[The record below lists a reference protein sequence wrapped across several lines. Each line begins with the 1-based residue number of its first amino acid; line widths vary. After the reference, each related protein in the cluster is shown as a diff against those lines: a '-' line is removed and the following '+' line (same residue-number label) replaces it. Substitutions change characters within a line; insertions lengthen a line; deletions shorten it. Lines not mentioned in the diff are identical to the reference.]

1 MSRAQ
6 AMLPVLV
13 GVSLVVADSLVGGAT
28 RAAEEPPPIT
38 ELKDM
43 CIDTALVRDGKPV
56 AAVVAPADG
65 CYDALAGMI
74 VEAVKKSTGATLP
87 VVRDADVRLPFDRNL
102 LILGNRSTNSVI
114 EQLYNFYYTYLDLK
128 YPGAGG
134 YVVRSLHNPFAT
146 GHNAILIG
154 SSDNEGMAEA
164 VQQFLAL
171 AATPSVVH
179 QNVPPNGQ
187 AREGS
192 LSLGWTLRVR
202 LGAGLEAPPS
212 ANAPTC
218 RAWGSNGSPA
228 EYFGWNSVGRNMAL
242 YYMTGDDKFLR
253 EFLRLAFPDEKTI
266 EELWEVDGERIED
279 KQHPLAGSYHYCA
292 HPMILL
298 WDLIEE
304 SPALTDEQ
312 RLRVTRELAGG
323 RGHFYVP
330 GSRFVGDR
338 HATYQSL
345 MVYCRARYFA
355 KYYPHPAWKAAM
367 EGAANHFA
375 SLAHSI
381 HIDGSHDTPDSGHSY
396 VNTGYEPMMSYMLI
410 SGDRRGVESGM
421 LGTILRGYDGL
432 ISGRRD
438 DPTLGFQTLSF
449 ANKAAYLTG
458 DARFV
463 YYRNL
468 ASQDTN
474 CFRIGQSFWPAGS
487 ERVPDELANR
497 ISVRPLS
504 YAGCAGR
511 SVPPE
516 EAFHW
521 LTYRSGPTG
530 ADDYIKIGGMY
541 DQTRR
546 PYYCL
551 NLEKLRIGETT
562 LLESSDHNNT
572 VIARRQGLIASAL
585 PMESALKVQKV
596 VGDVAHVEA
605 EVPKFGYGVWRR
617 AVLHVKGGWTLV
629 ADRLTAHHDTQD
641 LEMRIQWAL
650 PTTPKLTEEGC
661 FEYTAGKAPAA
672 LVPATRAGLRVGT
685 RLAQCTVRGNVKAG
699 EKLQM
704 ISLLGLQPRDGK
716 QRLSCAKL
724 SDAAAMLGVP
734 GPVLAALGALDLA
747 EQQVRVDAEAVL
759 VGDEFIYAAGMRQ
772 LTCAVPLL
780 AANKPVDLYWTLRDG
795 SVSLFCPEPTA
806 LAIAAR
812 RGNDLRERGHSVLVT
827 RIAEGLIWTR
837 LDRGDHAITGAV
849 LPDDAAEMLH
859 AKLEGLRQSCSREA
873 PSRLEEQLPADL
885 AELKPVATRQV
896 EGAVMQILPGPDRG
910 GVASVYV
917 ISAANR
923 AYPVT
928 VDGTLQTAITSPA
941 KIMSAAYWAEA
952 KLLLLG
958 GADDCVYAFDHAGKP
973 RWTFQSEM
981 HPDLYATGKTYWF
994 KEALPGIYGLKTGS
1008 LTGEGTQAFVG
1019 SACTV
1024 EALDE
1029 AGQLVKRVPL
1039 YWGSCAVMEI
1049 VRNPDGTRK
1058 LLVAKSPNLS
1068 NTYST
1073 VSGRDWS
1080 TGQFG
1085 VTPPFQL
1092 SQSTLN
1098 ILVDDL
1104 DHDGQV
1110 EVVCDTNGSMNNVRA
1125 YSTQG
1130 KQLWSAEFGP
1140 PPAGVAKI
1148 GIRVPPPTMR
1158 GLVVADFQGTGQKHV
1173 VAATE
1178 EGLLTAFQADGKQS
1192 WVTYL
1197 PSAPRSLC
1205 TVPRASG
1212 DLVAAGCDSG
1222 MLLLIDAAG
1231 KPVAGTQLD
1240 GAVRQLHAVRTGA
1253 KPVLI
1258 AGTAK
1263 GAVALLKP

>member
-1 MSRAQ
+1 MSCAKV
-6 AMLPVLV
+6 MLPLLG
-13 GVSLVVADSLVGGAT
+13 GVSLVVSLIEGA
-28 RAAEEPPPIT
+28 AQAVEAPPLIT
-38 ELKDM
+38 ELKSM
-43 CIDTALVRDGKPV
+43 CIDTVLVRDGKPV

-74 VEAVKKSTGATLP
+74 VEAVKKRTGATLP
-87 VVRDADVRLPFDRNL
+87 VVRDADVKLPFSRNL
-102 LILGNRSTNSVI
+102 VIVGNRSTNSVI

-134 YVVRSLHNPFAT
+134 YVVRSLHDPFAT

-154 SSDNEGMAEA
+154 SSDDQGMAKA
-164 VQQFLAL
+164 VEQFLAL
-171 AATPSVVH
+171 AADSAH
-179 QNVPPNGQ
+179 D
-187 AREGS
+187 GS

-202 LGAGLEAPPS
+202 LGAGLETPPS

-218 RAWGSNGSPA
+218 RAWGSKGSPA
-228 EYFGWNSVGRNMAL
+228 DYFGWNSVGRNMAL
-242 YYMTGDDKFLR
+242 YYMTGDEKFVR

-266 EELWEVDGERIED
+266 EELWEVDGERIEN
-279 KQHPLAGSYHYCA
+279 KQHPLSGSYHYCA

-304 SPALTDEQ
+304 SPDLTDEQ
-312 RLRVTRELAGG
+312 RLRVTQELAGG
-323 RGHFYVP
+323 QGHFHVP
-330 GSRFVGDR
+330 GNRFVGDR

-381 HIDGSHDTPDSGHSY
+381 HVGNRQDTPNSGHTY

-410 SGDRRGVESGM
+410 SGDHRGVRSGM

-432 ISGRRD
+432 ISGQRD
-438 DPTLGFQTLSF
+438 EPTLSYQTLSF
-449 ANKAAYLTG
+449 ANKAAYLTR
-458 DARFV
+458 DARFI

-468 ASQDTN
+468 TSKDTN
-474 CFRIGQSFWPAGS
+474 CFRIGQSFWPEQP
-487 ERVPDELANR
+487 ERAPEELSNR
-497 ISVRPLS
+497 IAVRPLS
-504 YAGCAGR
+504 HTACAGR
-511 SVPPE
+511 FVPPE

-530 ADDYIKIGGMY
+530 ADDYFKIGGMY

-551 NLEKLRIGETT
+551 NLEKLRIGEAT
-562 LLESSDHNNT
+562 LLESSDHNST
-572 VIARRQGLIASAL
+572 VIARRQGLIASEL
-585 PMESALKVQKV
+585 PLESALKVQKV

-617 AVLHVKGGWTLV
+617 AVLHAKDRWTLV
-629 ADRLTAHHDTQD
+629 ADRLTAHRDTQD

-650 PTTPKLTEEGC
+650 PTTPKLTEEGY
-661 FEYTAGKAPAA
+661 FEYKAGKTQAA

-704 ISLLGLQPRDGK
+704 ISLLGLQPQGGK
-716 QRLSCAKL
+716 QRLSCARM
-724 SDAAAMLGVP
+724 SDSAAMLSVP
-734 GPVLAALGALDLA
+734 GPVLAALDALDLA

-759 VGDEFIYAAGMRQ
+759 VGDEFIYASGVRQ
-772 LTCAVPLL
+772 LTCGLPLL
-780 AANKPVDLYWTLRDG
+780 AANKPVDIYWTLQDG
-795 SVSLFCPEPTA
+795 SVTLFCPEPTA
-806 LAIAAR
+806 LAIAGR
-812 RGNDLRERGHSVLVT
+812 YGNDLRESGHPVLVT

-837 LDRGDHAITGAV
+837 LDRGDHTITGAV
-849 LPDDAAEMLH
+849 LPGETAKTLH
-859 AKLEGLRQSCSREA
+859 AKLEALRQSCSREA
-873 PSRLEEQLPADL
+873 PPRSDQQLPAGL
-885 AELKPVATRQV
+885 AALKPVATQQV
-896 EGAVMQILPGPDRG
+896 EGAVTQILPGPDRG

-923 AYPVT
+923 AYPFT
-928 VDGTLQTAITSPA
+928 IDGTLDAEITCPA
-941 KIMSAAYWAEA
+941 KIMSAAYWPQT

-958 GADDCVYAFDHAGKP
+958 GADDRVYAFNDAGKP

-994 KEALPGIYGLKTGS
+994 KKALPGIYGLKTGS

-1024 EALDE
+1024 EVLDE
-1029 AGQLVKRVPL
+1029 TGKLVKRVPL
-1039 YWGSCAVMEI
+1039 YWGSCTVMEI
-1049 VRNPDGTRK
+1049 VPSPDGTRK
-1058 LLVAKSPNLS
+1058 LVVAKAPNLS

-1073 VSGRDWS
+1073 VSGSNWS
-1080 TGQFG
+1080 TGRFG
-1085 VTPPFQL
+1085 TTPPFQL

-1104 DHDGQV
+1104 DHDGLF
-1110 EVVCDTNGSMNNVRA
+1110 EVICDTNGSMNHVRA
-1125 YSTQG
+1125 YNTQG
-1130 KQLWSAEFGP
+1130 KQLWRAEFGP
-1140 PPAGVAKI
+1140 PPAGVTEI

-1158 GLVVADFQGTGQKHV
+1158 GLVVVDFQGKGQKHV
-1173 VAATE
+1173 VTATE

-1197 PSAPRSLC
+1197 PSSPRSLC
-1205 TVPRASG
+1205 TVPRVTG
-1212 DLVAAGCDSG
+1212 DLLAAGCDSG
-1222 MLLLIDAAG
+1222 TLLLIDAAG
-1231 KPVAGTQLD
+1231 KPVAKAQLE
-1240 GAVRQLHAVRTGA
+1240 GAVRQLRAVTTD
-1253 KPVLI
+1253 KDPVFI
-1258 AGTAK
+1258 AGTAT
-1263 GAVALLKP
+1263 GAVTLLKP